1 MAFVK
6 EGTQFDRKTGKWTEL
21 FECEAES
28 DLSELPA
35 CNPMSQCYVRE
46 TGKTY
51 AVNKFGQ
58 WGPAAEAVLPAVSTV
73 QLDAVVHDI
82 DDVEWGVAGIDFG
95 LLRVL
100 TGDANV
106 VIRAVIDPD
115 ISAFR
120 GDALL
125 MYMSK
130 DDDAEITWT
139 QMHVNDESSPYL
151 YQLRISSD
159 STAFEEILLDTGA
172 IA

>member
-73 QLDAVVHDI
+73 QLDAVVYDI
-82 DDVEWGVAGIDFG
+82 DDVDMGEFGFYTLKDLIDG
-95 LLRVL
+95 
-100 TGDANV
+100 GADV
-106 VIRAVIDPD
+106 VIRAEI
-115 ISAFR
+115 AA
-120 GDALL
+120 GDFCAACGEVLWMHL
-125 MYMSK
+125 SQADSTEMR
-130 DDDAEITWT
+130 WT
-139 QMHVNDESSPYL
+139 QIYVNRML
-151 YQLRISSD
+151 NTCVYQLRVSSD
-159 STAFEEILLDTGA
+159 SVELEEIELQTSTPS
-172 IA
+172 